1 MGSLAGNPSASGA
14 WITLAGNESTSC
26 MRVYPSEG
34 LRVCQRQENKEKDLC
49 VCDGA
54 KHRLKIL
61 KMDLA
66 SPEQL
71 WFAA

>member
-1 MGSLAGNPSASGA
+1 MGLLAGNSSASGA
-14 WITLAGNESTSC
+14 RITLAGNESTSC
-26 MRVYPSEG
+26 MRVYPSEE
-34 LRVCQRQENKEKDLC
+34 LRVCGRQEKKEKDLC